1 VEHARRRR
9 PAVFKQ
15 IADGLPTK
23 RIAAADDIAQVIELL
38 ATNPNITGTVI
49 ESDGGA
55 RVA

>member
-1 VEHARRRR
+1 MLDDAGREAMFREV
-9 PAVFKQ
+9 AV
-15 IADGLPTK
+15 GLPTG

-38 ATNPNITGTVI
+38 ATNPNITGTVV

>member
-1 VEHARRRR
+1 MEHARRRR